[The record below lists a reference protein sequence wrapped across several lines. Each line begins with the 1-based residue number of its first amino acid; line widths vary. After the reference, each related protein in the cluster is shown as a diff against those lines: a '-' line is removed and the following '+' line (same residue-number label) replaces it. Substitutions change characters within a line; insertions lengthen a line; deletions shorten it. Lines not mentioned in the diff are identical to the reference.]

1 MASNVMD
8 SVLFRDSFG
17 TPAMRAVFDDYEL
30 IRKYVEVE
38 VALAKAQARC
48 GVIPEAAAKE
58 IAEKCNADTLDFDL
72 LRHET
77 EIVGYLRPLPVCYC
91 HGARCRAVRAVC
103 RHSDC
108 RRRAADD
115 GSHLLRYLQ

>member
-1 MASNVMD
+1 
-8 SVLFRDSFG
+8 
-17 TPAMRAVFDDYEL
+17 MRAVFDDYEL

-77 EIVGYLRPLPVCYC
+77 EIVGYPILPLVHQISKQAGESGGLCALGGDDAGYYG
-91 HGARCRAVRAVC
+91 HGGGTANP
-103 RHSDC
+103 
-108 RRRAADD
+108 
-115 GSHLLRYLQ
+115 